1 MEIGPGDFVL
11 CVDDRPAAWTGQRL
25 LIAGRVYRVRSV
37 EADTEA
43 PDGSV
48 GPGATVDGIKLPR
61 SDNGRE
67 TCWRLSRF
75 RLIYRPKSGLLD
87 SLLAPEEV
95 GVC

>member
-1 MEIGPGDFVL
+1 MEIGPGDFVM
-11 CVDDRPAAWTGQRL
+11 CVDDSPAAWTGQRL
-25 LIAGRVYRVRSV
+25 LISGQVYRVRSV
-37 EADTEA
+37 EPDTEA

-48 GPGATVDGIKLPR
+48 GPGVTVDGIKLPT

-87 SLLAPEEV
+87 SLLAPVDE